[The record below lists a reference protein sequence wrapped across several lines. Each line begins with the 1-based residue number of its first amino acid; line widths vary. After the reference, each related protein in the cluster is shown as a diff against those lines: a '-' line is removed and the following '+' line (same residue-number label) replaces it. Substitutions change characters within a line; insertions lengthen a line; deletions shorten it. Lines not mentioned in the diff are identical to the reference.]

1 MPQGKGTYGTKVGR
15 PPEKTKFRRAVDEAV
30 DEFKKAKKVKNAK
43 ARNKYYKSNTVGSR
57 R

>member
-15 PPEKTKFRRAVDEAV
+15 PSEKSRFRKKVDEIKKARKTKLS
-30 DEFKKAKKVKNAK
+30 KSKS
-43 ARNKYYKSNTVGSR
+43 KYYKSNTVGSR